1 MEKTSNTGIIRSV
14 QKSLIIL
21 RHILN
26 SPDEVSLLE
35 LEKKLGYNASTI
47 HHILKTLILEG
58 FVSQNKVSKKYTP
71 GPELM
76 FSYLTANQPKKFFH
90 RALPLLEK
98 NVALTEETT
107 NIFIRQ
113 GDEAVCI
120 AGVES
125 PQTLKAFLQIGRR
138 IPLNTTAAGKIFL
151 AYMDE
156 KEALDL
162 LRSNSLKQFSVS
174 VTALEELLIEL
185 QNIRRQGYSIEKN
198 EFDDMVTAIGAPIFD
213 HNNRLIAAT
222 STIVPST
229 RIDEDKINML
239 IVSLTRIAHEIS
251 EVLLDGT
258 YNESS
263 LP

>member
-14 QKSLIIL
+14 QKSVIIL

-58 FVSQNKVSKKYTP
+58 FVSQNRVSKKYAP
-71 GPELM
+71 GPELL
-76 FSYLTANQPKKFFH
+76 FSYLTANQPEKFFH
-90 RALPLLEK
+90 RALPLLDK
-98 NVALTEETT
+98 NVALTGETT

-113 GDEAVCI
+113 GNEAICI

-138 IPLNTTAAGKIFL
+138 IPLNATAAGKIFL
-151 AYMDE
+151 AYMEE
-156 KEALDL
+156 KEAMDL
-162 LRSNSLKQFSVS
+162 LRSNSLKQISVS
-174 VTALEELLIEL
+174 VLEKLLLEL
-185 QNIRRQGYSIEKN
+185 QTIRQQGYSIESN

-213 HNNRLIAAT
+213 GNNRLIAAT
-222 STIVPST
+222 SAIVPST

-239 IVSLTRIAHEIS
+239 VSSLTRIAHEIS

-258 YNESS
+258 YNEN
-263 LP
+263 PPP